1 MIDEVYEK
9 LSSRDQELFAHTVN
23 ALMLK
28 SFILR
33 ETYDKQTKMMKPN
46 PDYSFLEKNID
57 LVRDYLSLSGW
68 IIEKDSQL
76 GIIMIQN
83 EYQENRIRM
92 DFMTS
97 LMIYALRYAYEVQR
111 ELNPMLQ
118 EVYFSSP
125 SLIQLMLDKSL
136 LTQDKRPSFTSLASS
151 YRFLENHNIIARISG
166 DYRDRDLQFYILPS
180 ILYIIDN
187 DKINAIFEMIQ
198 NSNTSLD

>member
-1 MIDEVYEK
+1 MIDEAFEN
-9 LSSRDQELFAHTVN
+9 LTSRDQELFAHCVN
-23 ALMLK
+23 SLMLK

-33 ETYDKQTKMMKPN
+33 ETYDKKIKMMKPN

-68 IIEKDSQL
+68 IVEKDSQL

-83 EYQENRIRM
+83 EYQDNRIRM

-97 LMIYALRYAYEVQR
+97 LMIYALRYAYEIQK
-111 ELNPMLQ
+111 EANPMLE
-118 EVYFSSP
+118 EVYFSSA
-125 SLIQLMLDKSL
+125 SLIQLMIDKSL
-136 LTQDKRPSFTSLASS
+136 ITQDKRPSFTSLASS

-187 DKINAIFEMIQ
+187 ERINAIFDLVQ
-198 NSNTSLD
+198 NASTSID

>member
-1 MIDEVYEK
+1 MFEEQFEQ
-9 LSSRDQELFAHTVN
+9 LTNRDKEIFAHTVN
-23 ALMLK
+23 ALLLK

-33 ETYDKQTKMMKPN
+33 ESYDKQNRMMKTN

-57 LVRDYLSLSGW
+57 LVREYLGYSGW
-68 IIEKDSQL
+68 VIEKDSQL

-83 EYQENRIRM
+83 EYQENRIRL

-111 ELNPMLQ
+111 EQNPMLQ
-118 EVYFSSP
+118 EVYFSST

-136 LTQDKRPSFTSLASS
+136 VTAEKRPSATSLASS
-151 YRFLENHNIIARISG
+151 FRFLENHNIISRISG
-166 DYRDRDLQFYILPS
+166 EYRDRDLQFYILPS

-187 DKINAIFEMIQ
+187 DRINAIFDSIQ
-198 NSNTSLD
+198 NKEEIE